1 MSNVV
6 QMPPRTEKRHRSELG
21 FFVRVGHNDH
31 RSLLNLLASG
41 ESGMFGLVIS
51 AQHAGR
57 HLELITDAR
66 DRGFDVI
73 LDPKTQE
80 MATPGA
86 NSDSLASLPWGN
98 DEFHRVYDF
107 QGDAGRAAVEK
118 IVEFA
123 VERQFTQLIGPTHLI
138 ANPNDL
144 WLRTDVTAMGWARD
158 FIASAGV
165 QMPLIYSLAIPIA
178 VLRNRTLRQALM
190 PAVADIPCDAIWLK
204 VENFGDDASGD
215 KTVAYLEACRDFHAA
230 GIPVVADHVGG
241 LPGLAALAFGAVGGI
256 AHGIAVHQNFKA
268 SSWRRAPQDNSSSFA
283 PPAKRVYIRQL
294 DTLLKPEVAKQ
305 LLQSSP
311 RARGH
316 FACNN
321 QHCCPR
327 GMQDMLSNPGR
338 HALYQRAREIEE
350 IAAMPQQVRV
360 QGYLD
365 GMVRTVSDDVARVA
379 GFTSLPDELR
389 LKLGKKQTLVSS
401 FRSAVTH
408 VADTPLPS
416 VAAVPIRRSARN

>member
-1 MSNVV
+1 MTNVV
-6 QMPPRTEKRHRSELG
+6 QMPPRTERRQRQEMG

-31 RSLLNLLASG
+31 REMLNLLASG
-41 ESGMFGLVIS
+41 ESGIFGLVIS

-57 HLELITDAR
+57 HAELIADAR

-86 NSDSLASLPWGN
+86 YSNSLAGLPWGGE
-98 DEFHRVYDF
+98 DFHRVPDF
-107 QGDAGRAAVEK
+107 QGAPGRALVER

-123 VERQFTQLIGPTHLI
+123 IERQFTQLIGPTHLI

-144 WLRTDVTAMGWARD
+144 WLRTDVAAMGLARD
-158 FIASAGV
+158 AIASARV
-165 QMPLIYSLAIPIA
+165 QMPLIYSLAVPIS
-178 VLRNRTLRQALM
+178 VLRNRTLRQALL
-190 PAVADIPCDAIWLK
+190 PAVADVPCDAIWLK

-215 KTVAYLEACRDFHAA
+215 KTVAYMEACRDFHAA

-256 AHGIAVHQNFKA
+256 AHGIAVHQSFQA
-268 SSWRRAPQDNSSSFA
+268 SGWRRPPKEDAGSFA

-294 DTLLKPEVAKQ
+294 DTFLKPDVARQ

-316 FACNN
+316 FACND

-327 GMQDMLSNPGR
+327 GMHDMLANPGR
-338 HALYQRAREIEE
+338 HALYQRAREIEQ
-350 IAAMPQQVRV
+350 IAAMPQSVRV

-365 GMVRTVSDDVARVA
+365 GMVRTVSDDVARAA
-379 GFTSLPDELR
+379 GFASLPDDLR
-389 LKLGKKQTLVSS
+389 QKLGKKQTQVSS

-408 VADTPLPS
+408 VSEAPLPS
-416 VAAVPIRRSARN
+416 IAVVPIRRSAR